1 MITFELTVDEVNL
14 ILSALQELPA
24 KLSMQL
30 IIKLKEEGQKQIT
43 EKENADSKKK

>member
-1 MITFELTVDEVNL
+1 MIKFEFTVDEVNL

-30 IIKLKEEGQKQIT
+30 IIKLKEDGQKQIT
-43 EKENADSKKK
+43 EKENADNKEK